1 MTRRG
6 VLIALAF
13 GVAAGAGPLGPAI
26 AHHGWSGY
34 DSSKTLNLTGTIKE
48 SGYEHPHSFVKFE
61 VPGKTWLVV
70 LAPPSRMESR
80 GLPRTM
86 LTPGTSA
93 TVVGY
98 PNRSDPDE
106 MRALVA
112 NMVNGVTKGFERKLA
127 LVGVGFRAQ
136 AQGDK
141 LNLSLGFSHPVVHQM
156 PKGVKVA
163 TPTQTEIVI
172 SGVDKQL
179 VGQVAAEVRAH
190 RPPEPYKGKG
200 VRYVDEVIVL
210 KETKKK

>member
-1 MTRRG
+1 MSRIAKYPVPLPKG
-6 VLIALAF
+6 VELN
-13 GVAAGAGPLGPAI
+13 VASGQISIKGPLGTLARSADPNVEVKKEGEQIVFKALGNSNH
-26 AHHGWSGY
+26 ANAMSG
-34 DSSKTLNLTGTIKE
+34 T
-48 SGYEHPHSFVKFE
+48 
-61 VPGKTWLVV
+61 
-70 LAPPSRMESR
+70 
-80 GLPRTM
+80 
-86 LTPGTSA
+86 
-93 TVVGY
+93 
-98 PNRSDPDE
+98 

-112 NMVNGVTKGFERKLA
+112 NMVAGVTKGFERKLT

-141 LNLSLGFSHPVVHQM
+141 LNLTLGFSHPVVHLM
-156 PKGVKVA
+156 PKGIKVV

-172 SGVDKQL
+172 TGVDKQL